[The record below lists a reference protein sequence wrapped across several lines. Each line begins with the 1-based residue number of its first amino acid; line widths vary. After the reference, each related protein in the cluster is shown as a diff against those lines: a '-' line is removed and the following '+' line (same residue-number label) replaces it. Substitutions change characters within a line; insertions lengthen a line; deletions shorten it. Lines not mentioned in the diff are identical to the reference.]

1 MNGLF
6 DSLNNMNDKMM
17 GLVNGVYIGIV
28 TNNKD
33 PDKTGRIKV
42 KIPVLDPDKETDWV
56 RVAYLG
62 AGPGRGFMVVPEVAD
77 EVILAFQMGD
87 IREPI
92 VIGSL
97 WSTKHKPPAGMDDKN
112 DIRKITSRAGHEIIL
127 DDKNGDGKVT
137 IKTKEGYKLD
147 IQEKTETIKLQD
159 KSGQHLLTIKGGAG
173 GMVELKSGG
182 TKIMINNKG
191 DAVIES
197 AKSVKLKSTQVT
209 IEAAANLDLK
219 AGAMLNIKSD
229 GMLTLKGSMVKI
241 N

>member
-6 DSLNNMNDKMM
+6 DSLNNMNDKML

-28 TNNKD
+28 TNIKD
-33 PDKTGRIKV
+33 PDKAGRVKV

-62 AGPGRGFMVVPEVAD
+62 AGPNRGFMYVPEVND
-77 EVILAFQMGD
+77 EVVIAFQMGD

-92 VIGSL
+92 IIGSL
-97 WSTKHKPPAGMDDKN
+97 WNGKNKPPAGMDDKN
-112 DIRKITSRAGHEIIL
+112 DIRKIVSRAGHQIIF

-137 IKTKEGYKLD
+137 LQTKEGHKLD
-147 IQEKTETIKLQD
+147 IQEKTDTIKLQD
-159 KSGQHLLTIKGGAG
+159 KSGQHLLTIKGGSG
-173 GMVELKSGG
+173 GEIELKSGT
-182 TKIMINNKG
+182 TKITINNKG

-197 AKSVKLKSTQVT
+197 NKSVKLKSTQIA
-209 IEAAANLDLK
+209 IEAKATMDLK
-219 AGAMLNIKSD
+219 AGAALNIKSD
-229 GMLTLKGSMVKI
+229 GMLTLKGTMVKI